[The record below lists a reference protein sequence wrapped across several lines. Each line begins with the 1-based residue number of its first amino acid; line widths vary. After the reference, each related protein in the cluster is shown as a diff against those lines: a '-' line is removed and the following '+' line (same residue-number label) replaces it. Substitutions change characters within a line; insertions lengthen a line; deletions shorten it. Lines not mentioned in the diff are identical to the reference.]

1 MPVTSRWRLFGAR
14 VGIALFGVLAMT
26 TFGVAYGV
34 TIAQNYVDSI
44 RRADVDM
51 TPSARGEPANFLIV
65 GSDTRAF
72 VDTTEEV
79 DHFGD
84 PSQQTGQRSD
94 TMMVLHIDPDA
105 DNSYLVSFPRDLW
118 VDIPGEGE
126 HKLNAAYALGG
137 PNLAVQTIE
146 SNFDIEIHH
155 YLEVNFA
162 TFREIV
168 GAIGSVHLFFPTRA
182 RDTVTGLDV
191 DAPGCVALG
200 PEQALAY
207 VRSRHYEYFE
217 DGDWDEDPTADLGRI
232 RRQQYFV
239 RSLMR
244 EAIDQGA
251 RDLGTARQLMDRTA
265 PKLTMDPELDL
276 HDLYNLYTAVRTS
289 DASGVEMVTI
299 PSDLARSDDGQSI
312 LLVRQDE
319 ARPILARLR
328 PPVERRKSR
337 IEIPDLDPRTVSLEV
352 WNGSGIDGAA
362 GVALGKLAAANFQT
376 VGRANADR
384 DDYETT
390 EVRYRPGAR
399 EQAQLV
405 AAYLVAGGDLIET
418 SDSGGTDVIVVL
430 GRDFEG
436 VRRPRGNSDA
446 PDVDVEPVDSTTV
459 PPPPNPGTTPGV
471 EAPEGRTGAALV
483 GCG

>member
-1 MPVTSRWRLFGAR
+1 
-14 VGIALFGVLAMT
+14 
-26 TFGVAYGV
+26 
-34 TIAQNYVDSI
+34 
-44 RRADVDM
+44 
-51 TPSARGEPANFLIV
+51 
-65 GSDTRAF
+65 
-72 VDTTEEV
+72 
-79 DHFGD
+79 
-84 PSQQTGQRSD
+84 
-94 TMMVLHIDPDA
+94 
-105 DNSYLVSFPRDLW
+105 
-118 VDIPGEGE
+118 
-126 HKLNAAYALGG
+126 
-137 PNLAVQTIE
+137 
-146 SNFDIEIHH
+146 
-155 YLEVNFA
+155 
-162 TFREIV
+162 
-168 GAIGSVHLFFPTRA
+168 
-182 RDTVTGLDV
+182 
-191 DAPGCVALG
+191 
-200 PEQALAY
+200 
-207 VRSRHYEYFE
+207 
-217 DGDWDEDPTADLGRI
+217 
-232 RRQQYFV
+232 
-239 RSLMR
+239 
-244 EAIDQGA
+244 
-251 RDLGTARQLMDRTA
+251 
-265 PKLTMDPELDL
+265 
-276 HDLYNLYTAVRTS
+276 
-289 DASGVEMVTI
+289 MVTI

>member
-1 MPVTSRWRLFGAR
+1 MTRWRLFGAR
-14 VGIALFGVLAMT
+14 TGIALFGVLAMT

-34 TIAQNYVDSI
+34 TIAQNYVESI
-44 RRADVDM
+44 PRADVDV
-51 TPSARGEPANFLIV
+51 TPIARGEPANFLII

-72 VDTTEEV
+72 VDTSEER

-84 PSQQTGQRSD
+84 PSEQAGQRSD
-94 TMMVLHIDPDA
+94 TMMVLHVDPDA
-105 DNSYLVSFPRDLW
+105 ENSYLVSFPRDLW

-137 PNLAVQTIE
+137 PNLAIQTIE
-146 SNFDIEIHH
+146 SNFDIEINH

-168 GAIGSVHLFFPTRA
+168 SAIGSVHLFFPTRA

-191 DAPGCVALG
+191 SDPGCVALG

-207 VRSRHYEYFE
+207 VRSRHYEYVD
-217 DGDWDEDPTADLGRI
+217 DGEWDEDPTADLGRI

-239 RSLMR
+239 RSLMS
-244 EAIDQGA
+244 EAIAKGA
-251 RDLGTARQLMDRTA
+251 RDLGTARRLMDRTA

-276 HDLYNLYTAVRTS
+276 HDLYNLYKAVRTN

-328 PPVERRKSR
+328 PPIERRR
-337 IEIPDLDPRTVSLEV
+337 QQVEIPDLDPRTVSVAV
-352 WNGSGIDGAA
+352 WNGSSIDGAA
-362 GVALGKLAAANFQT
+362 GEALGKLAAANFQT

-405 AAYLVAGGDLIET
+405 AAYLVAGGEVVEADDT
-418 SDSGGTDVIVVL
+418 GGTDVIVVI
-430 GRDFEG
+430 GRDYEG
-436 VRRPRGNSDA
+436 VRRPRGNTAA
-446 PDVDVEPVDSTTV
+446 PDIDSEPVESTTV
-459 PPPPNPGTTPGV
+459 PPPPNPGTTPGI
-471 EAPEGRTGAALV
+471 EAPITEPGKPLV